1 MWMSEVEM
9 NVWIRGRSASLIAP
23 QAASMSAFCVRAS
36 PQTTGPETVRAI
48 ASHGL
53 EVARAR

>member
-9 NVWIRGRSASLIAP
+9 NVWMRGRSESLIAP
-23 QAASMSAFCVRAS
+23 QAASMSALWVRAR
-36 PQTTGPETVRAI
+36 PQMTGPSTVAGDRL
-48 ASHGL
+48 HRL